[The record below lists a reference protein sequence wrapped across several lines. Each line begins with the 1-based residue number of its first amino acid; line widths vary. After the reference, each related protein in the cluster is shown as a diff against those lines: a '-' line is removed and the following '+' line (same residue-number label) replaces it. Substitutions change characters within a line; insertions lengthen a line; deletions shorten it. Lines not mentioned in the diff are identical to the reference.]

1 MSKSFFPISFD
12 SSTTSNFGECIP
24 QFCHEVVADS
34 HVNIDLRSAVRLA
47 PLSLP
52 TFGKAYLHSYAFY
65 HKFCDLWKPY
75 NDFIAQTPYS
85 NGAGTTYIPTSV
97 PSIPLNYL
105 WFMVL
110 AHSTFTV
117 WNVNSSVISNGR
129 NSPLAVGRYTVN
141 PRPLDPG
148 ESDQINAGLVA
159 TLAGVAASVP
169 VSSRGPLFE
178 YLSDPSRKSNLIYGL
193 DDTPP
198 STCVSAT
205 GDDAVFPAGSD
216 FMLSLDGSIAY
227 KGVPDSSGSVSY
239 RPLQSSTG
247 SSVLYCFKLNNSGK
261 LLRKILMGLGYQL
274 KRLGYVDF
282 SKGMSAQTVSAL
294 PLFAFYKSY
303 FSTFAPKRFVKYEQ
317 TFFGRVMAA
326 IENTGSSFVDTVF
339 SDSVFSTGSPLSGM
353 IDDLLS
359 CFYTEDTDYYSSQI
373 IGLANDF
380 GGSLMQQYLG
390 VNKHGSPEVASLA
403 DIPVQN
409 NVPAIDLA
417 ASPMK
422 HSQAQQNV
430 MARLTNFVNRRSLLG
445 GKIADLLES
454 VFGIPKKDVFDDDNP
469 YIGSN
474 VVDVDFSDVFS
485 TAETAEGSLGEYA
498 GKAIGVGSSNDLSV
512 DCPSPGYVLVFN
524 SLVPRTQKVQGLN
537 PMLFHVK
544 PSDFYNPQ
552 FDGLTLLPTNK
563 LTAFC
568 VDSLSD
574 HYSVDVANSFGN
586 QSLFAEYKTRTQGI
600 LNGDLSLMSTKSSY
614 DSFTMDQ
621 TFAHYVVQDS
631 QETSGTLVFSV
642 TSPNT
647 SVLSA
652 GTMWRYIGRWLWL
665 GNFDRIFVNTRQFY
679 TTVFPGITESDFS
692 WQSRD
697 SAVTDDNLVI
707 HNVVDL
713 KINAPMLPLED
724 SYMTRDLE
732 DLGNRNGVRAQ
743 GE

>member
-24 QFCHEVVADS
+24 QFCHEVVSDS

-85 NGAGTTYIPTSV
+85 NGSGTTYIPTSV
-97 PSIPLNYL
+97 PSVPLNYL
-105 WFMVL
+105 WFIVL
-110 AHSTFTV
+110 AHSSFTV
-117 WNVNSSVISNGR
+117 WNVSNSISVSSG
-129 NSPLAVGRYTVN
+129 PLSVDNFTVS
-141 PRPLDPG
+141 PRPLVDD
-148 ESDQINAGLVA
+148 EVSQLNLGLVA
-159 TLAGVAASVP
+159 TLARQASFVN
-169 VSSRGPLFE
+169 SDTDNGPLYS
-178 YLSDPSRKSNLIYGL
+178 YLDSPSRKSNLVYPL
-193 DDTPP
+193 ANNAP
-198 STCVSAT
+198 SVCVPSSS
-205 GDDAVFPAGSD
+205 DDAVYPSGSD
-216 FMLSLDGSIAY
+216 YMLALNGSFVFKRMSDGSL
-227 KGVPDSSGSVSY
+227 S
-239 RPLQSSTG
+239 PLQSSSG
-247 SSVLYCFKLNNSGK
+247 GSVLLCFKLNNSGK
-261 LLRKILMGLGYQL
+261 LLRKILMGLGYHIKHVGASDRITFL
-274 KRLGYVDF
+274 KSTSL
-282 SKGMSAQTVSAL
+282 SAL

-303 FSTFAPKRFVKYEQ
+303 FSTFAPKRFVKYDQ

-339 SDSVFSTGSPLSGM
+339 TDDVFSTGSPLSGL

-390 VNKHGSPEVASLA
+390 VNKSDNAQVGSLSDDPS
-403 DIPVQN
+403 N
-409 NVPAIDLA
+409 SNVPAIDLA
-417 ASPMK
+417 SSPMK

-512 DCPSPGYVLVFN
+512 DCSSPGYILVFN
-524 SLVPRTQKVQGLN
+524 ALVPRTQKVQGIN
-537 PMLFHVK
+537 PNLFHVN

-563 LTAFC
+563 LSLYC
-568 VDSLSD
+568 VDALSD
-574 HYSVDVANSFGN
+574 HHYITPDSPSFGN

-621 TFAHYVVQDS
+621 TIAHYVSQDV
-631 QETSGTLVFSV
+631 SGPGGSVVFSV
-642 TSPNT
+642 TGPNT
-647 SVLSA
+647 SNYAA

-679 TTVFPGITESDFS
+679 STVFPGITESSFS
-692 WQSRD
+692 WDSRD
-697 SAVTDDNLVI
+697 ISVIDDNLVI

-732 DLGNRNGVRAQ
+732 DLGNSNGVRAQ

>member
-34 HVNIDLRSAVRLA
+34 HVNIDLRSAVRFA

-85 NGAGTTYIPTSV
+85 NGSGTTYIPTSV
-97 PSIPLNYL
+97 PSIPLSYL
-105 WFMVL
+105 WLIVL
-110 AHSTFTV
+110 AHSNFTV
-117 WNVNSSVISNGR
+117 WNVNTSATSNGR
-129 NSPLAVGRYTVN
+129 NSPLAVARYSVN
-141 PRPLDPG
+141 PRPLGPG
-148 ESDQINAGLVA
+148 ESDQLNAGLVA
-159 TLAGVAASVP
+159 TLACAVA
-169 VSSRGPLFE
+169 SRPFVDFGPLHQ
-178 YLSDPSRKSNLIYGL
+178 YLSNPSRKTNLIYGL

-198 STCVSAT
+198 SRCIAASD
-205 GDDAVFPAGSD
+205 DDAVFPSGAD
-216 FMLSLDGSIAY
+216 FMVSFDGLFGYKRMPDDSLLPLNSADGSF
-227 KGVPDSSGSVSY
+227 
-239 RPLQSSTG
+239 
-247 SSVLYCFKLNNSGK
+247 VLYCFKLNNSGK
-261 LLRKILMGLGYQL
+261 LLRKILIGLGYQL
-274 KRLGYVDF
+274 KRLVYSDF
-282 SKGMSAQTVSAL
+282 SKAISLQSLSAL

-380 GGSLMQQYLG
+380 GGTLMQQYLG
-390 VNKHGSPEVASLA
+390 VNKNGSPEVSSLS
-403 DIPVQN
+403 DIPAQN

-417 ASPMK
+417 SSPMK

-485 TAETAEGSLGEYA
+485 TAETSEGSLGEYA

-512 DCPSPGYVLVFN
+512 DCPSPGYILVFN
-524 SLVPRTQKVQGLN
+524 ALVPRTQKVQGVN

-574 HYSVDVANSFGN
+574 HYFVDTANSFGN

-631 QETSGTLVFSV
+631 QEASGTVVFSV

-647 SVLSA
+647 AVLSA

-679 TTVFPGITESDFS
+679 TTVFPGVTESDFS
-692 WQSRD
+692 WSSRD
-697 SAVTDDNLVI
+697 SAVTDDNLVV

-732 DLGNRNGVRAQ
+732 DLGNNSGVRAQ

>member
-85 NGAGTTYIPTSV
+85 NGSGTTYIPTSV
-97 PSIPLNYL
+97 PSIPLSYL
-105 WFMVL
+105 WMIVL
-110 AHSTFTV
+110 AHSDFTV

-129 NSPLAVGRYTVN
+129 HSPLAVGRYSVN
-141 PRPLDPG
+141 PRPLAPG
-148 ESDQINAGLVA
+148 ESDEINAGLVA
-159 TLAGVAASVP
+159 SLARL
-169 VSSRGPLFE
+169 VSFRSKTDFGPLYD
-178 YLSDPSRKSNLIYGL
+178 YLADPSRKSNLVYGL
-193 DDTPP
+193 NDTPP
-198 STCVSAT
+198 SRCIAASD
-205 GDDAVFPAGSD
+205 DDAVFPSGAD
-216 FMLSLDGSIAY
+216 FMVSFDGLLGYKRMFDDSLL
-227 KGVPDSSGSVSY
+227 PLNTVS
-239 RPLQSSTG
+239 G

-274 KRLGYVDF
+274 KRLGYSDF
-282 SKGMSAQTVSAL
+282 SKGMAAQTVSVL

-390 VNKHGSPEVASLA
+390 VNKNGSPEVSSLS
-403 DIPVQN
+403 DNPVQG

-574 HYSVDVANSFGN
+574 RYSVDTANSFGN

-621 TFAHYVVQDS
+621 TFAHYVAQDS
-631 QETSGTLVFSV
+631 PEASGTLVFSV

-647 SVLSA
+647 AVLSA

-679 TTVFPGITESDFS
+679 TTVFPGVTEADFS
-692 WQSRD
+692 WASRD
-697 SAVTDDNLVI
+697 SAVTDDNLVV